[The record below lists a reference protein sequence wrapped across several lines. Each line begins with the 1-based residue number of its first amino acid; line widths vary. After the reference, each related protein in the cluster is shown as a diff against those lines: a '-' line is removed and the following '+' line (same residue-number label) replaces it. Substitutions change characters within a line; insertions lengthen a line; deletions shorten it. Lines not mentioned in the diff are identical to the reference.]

1 MALPNDEAPQA
12 SSLGRYHLIASLG
25 QGGMANV
32 YLAVVG
38 GPGSFSKLMVLKALR
53 SDVQA
58 APEFIQMFLDEA
70 RLSARFNHPNIVQAY
85 EVGEANGTYFIAME
99 YLDGQT
105 LRSVQRKFA
114 GAFPLEEELRVLADT
129 ARGLHYAHELRDFT
143 GVPLNVVHRDVSPQ
157 NIFLTY
163 DGQVKLL
170 DFGIAKAVD
179 SEHLTQVGLIKGK
192 IEYIAPEQARGDP
205 VDRRADVFA
214 LGAMAWEAVTR
225 QRFAGGPNLAAV
237 TKLHKRL
244 TGGEPDVLQLQPEAP
259 EKLVRLIRR
268 ALALDPA
275 YRFETAAAFAT
286 EIDEF
291 LDSMNLRPSPMTLR
305 ERLARPFMAERARIN
320 SVIEEQLKRL
330 GQRGVQDSGI
340 PRIERTDLTLTLS
353 GSSAGTPSRP
363 GGVLPSATPLR
374 QRLPQSRR
382 MRTAVALGAVAIGGA
397 VALVLSVPPSQ
408 PSSQPIEATG
418 AIPSAKLPIE
428 ALAPVAPAPTPQP
441 EMISLRVEV
450 EPATAD
456 ARLDDVALATTPFE
470 GRLRRDGQVHYVEA
484 SAPGFEKTRLAVT
497 FDRDRS
503 LHLQLKPALA
513 PSPALDRPAR
523 AHVESRRE
531 ARAATESGLGA
542 TPASSANADLPGESS
557 PGSSLVSRRKVGTHI
572 DKANPYLD

>member
-1 MALPNDEAPQA
+1 VAWPNNDDAPQA

-25 QGGMANV
+25 QGGMASV

-85 EVGEANGTYFIAME
+85 EVGEANGTYFLAME

-105 LRSVQRKFA
+105 LRAVQRKFA

-129 ARGLHYAHELRDFT
+129 ARGLHYAHDTRDFT
-143 GVPLNVVHRDVSPQ
+143 GAPLNVVHRDVSPQ

-205 VDRRADVFA
+205 VDRRADIFA

-225 QRFAGGPNLAAV
+225 QRFAGGPKLTAV

-244 TGGEPDVLQLQPEAP
+244 TGGESDVLELQPEAP

-268 ALALDPA
+268 AIALDPA
-275 YRFETAAAFAT
+275 YRFETAAAFAS

-291 LDSMNLRPSPMTLR
+291 LDSMNLRPSPTTLR

-330 GQRGVQDSGI
+330 GQRGVHGAGI
-340 PRIERTDLTLTLS
+340 PLIERTDLTLTLS
-353 GSSAGTPSRP
+353 GSTSSGLSRP
-363 GGVLPSATPLR
+363 GGAFPSATPLR
-374 QRLPQSRR
+374 HERPRRTPRL
-382 MRTAVALGAVAIGGA
+382 RTAVTVCAVAVGGA
-397 VALVLSVPPSQ
+397 VALAFTVPPSR
-408 PSSQPIEATG
+408 PTSQLVPPAG
-418 AIPSAKLPIE
+418 AIQSATPPVTTV
-428 ALAPVAPAPTPQP
+428 ASVAPTPAPQP
-441 EMISLRVEV
+441 EMISLHIQLEPTGARVL
-450 EPATAD
+450 
-456 ARLDDVALATTPFE
+456 LDDVPLVSTPFD
-470 GRLRRDGQVHYVEA
+470 GLLRRDGQVHYLEA
-484 SAPGFEKTRLAVT
+484 SAPGYEKTRMAVP

-503 LHLQLKPALA
+503 LHIALKAATPEPSANRPVKLRAEARPASEPRSAQPSA
-513 PSPALDRPAR
+513 PS
-523 AHVESRRE
+523 
-531 ARAATESGLGA
+531 
-542 TPASSANADLPGESS
+542 SSDTTSDSA
-557 PGSSLVSRRKVGTHI
+557 PGSSLVSRRKVGAHI